1 MTGNVVHQTTADAPA
16 QGPAQV
22 ELSIVVPAFNEQDN
36 VDALVEQVR
45 FAVLGAGIAAELIV
59 VDDGSTD
66 DTAARV
72 AALADDRPWLR
83 VLRQGRR
90 LGQSAAMY
98 RGIQAARGRYLAT
111 LDADLQNDP
120 ADLPA
125 MLALL
130 HAGEADMVQGDR
142 SANRRDNV
150 VRRVASV
157 VGRKARRWI
166 LADPTRDTGCST
178 RVLRT
183 DDARRFPL
191 YLHGMHRFL
200 PACAR
205 MYGLRVVERPVHHRR
220 RHAGQT
226 KYGLGVMSRA
236 VSGLC
241 DCLAVRWMRH
251 RYREVPRET
260 RDAPIEQGTGR

>member
-1 MTGNVVHQTTADAPA
+1 MTTVTVVIPAYEAAGSIGSALGSVAAQTRRPD
-16 QGPAQV
+16 
-22 ELSIVVPAFNEQDN
+22 EVV
-36 VDALVEQVR
+36 
-45 FAVLGAGIAAELIV
+45 V

-66 DTAARV
+66 ATAAR
-72 AALADDRPWLR
+72 LAELGRDRPWLR
-83 VLRQGRR
+83 VLTQPRR
-90 LGQSAAMY
+90 LGQSAALY
-98 RGIQAARGRYLAT
+98 RGIHAARGRYLAT

-120 ADLPA
+120 TDLPG
-125 MLALL
+125 MLAALRR
-130 HAGEADMVQGDR
+130 GEADMIQGDR

-205 MYGLRVVERPVHHRR
+205 MYGLRIAERPVHHRP

-241 DCLAVRWMRH
+241 DCLAVRWMLH
-251 RYREVPRET
+251 RYRDVPLET
-260 RDAPIEQGTGR
+260 RDAPLKQEARA